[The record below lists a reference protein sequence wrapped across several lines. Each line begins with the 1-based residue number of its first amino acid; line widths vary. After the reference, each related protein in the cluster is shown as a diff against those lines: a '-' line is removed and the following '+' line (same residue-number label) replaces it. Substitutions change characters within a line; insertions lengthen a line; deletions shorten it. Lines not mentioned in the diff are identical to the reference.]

1 MKNLIFFLYS
11 VFLGG
16 IVMAQNFSN
25 DFVLVP
31 SGSFMMGSPATEDW
45 RENDEMQHKVYIDS
59 FYIGQTEVM
68 QEEYERVMK
77 KNPS

>member
-1 MKNLIFFLYS
+1 MKRFLIFLFS

-31 SGSFMMGSPATEDW
+31 SGSFMMGSKMSA
-45 RENDEMQHKVYIDS
+45 
-59 FYIGQTEVM
+59 
-68 QEEYERVMK
+68 
-77 KNPS
+77 